1 MGGTSNP
8 GEPMGAG
15 PVLSVTNSGLHNMT
29 RFYLIAATPLLAM
42 LLSACAAPGAPRPQA
57 MATAQQA
64 KPAAPAVAAVE
75 LPKQELTRDILFK
88 LLVAEVAG
96 QRGEIGLASEAYAD
110 LARNTRDP
118 RVARRAT
125 EAAMFAQNGDQALR
139 SSQIW
144 METDP
149 GDGQAAQTHASIL
162 VSAGEFDRAE
172 PVLARLLTDQ
182 GPKTGAALL
191 QIGSMLTRAS
201 DRTAAL
207 AMVTRLTAPYA
218 AMPEANLVV
227 AQIAF
232 NAGDVDTALKRAQTA
247 SEQRRDWEAPVL
259 FSAQVMGTR
268 DPTAGLRLLE
278 DARKRLPQSK
288 PIALAHARALV
299 ASGQY
304 PKALT
309 EFKRLAAQFPND
321 GEIGVTVGALA
332 SQAGDADTAAQFLQQ
347 ALNTDYAEKDAVVM
361 MLGQIEAERGNAS
374 AALKWFES
382 VRPGTASFMPAQV
395 SAARVVMKQSGL
407 AAARE
412 RLHALRTDSPLEQV
426 QVILAE
432 AQLLRESG
440 DDRGAFDVLDAATR
454 EYAGVADLWYDH
466 GMAAER
472 LDMIEVVETSL
483 RKVIELKPDH
493 AHAYNAL
500 GFSLADR
507 NVRLLEARGYIEQ
520 ALQLSPD
527 DPFIIDSLGWVQYR
541 LGEFEDAEVSLR
553 RAMALK
559 DDPEVVAHLAEVLV
573 KRDKRTE
580 AGDLISKGLRK
591 NPGNS
596 VLQAVQTRLLP

>member
-1 MGGTSNP
+1 
-8 GEPMGAG
+8 
-15 PVLSVTNSGLHNMT
+15 MT

-42 LLSACAAPGAPRPQA
+42 LLSACAAPGGPRPQA

-268 DPTAGLRLLE
+268 DPAAGLRLLE

-299 ASGQY
+299 AGGQY

-332 SQAGDADTAAQFLQQ
+332 SQAGDADTAAQ
-347 ALNTDYAEKDAVVM
+347 
-361 MLGQIEAERGNAS
+361 
-374 AALKWFES
+374 
-382 VRPGTASFMPAQV
+382 
-395 SAARVVMKQSGL
+395 
-407 AAARE
+407 
-412 RLHALRTDSPLEQV
+412 
-426 QVILAE
+426 
-432 AQLLRESG
+432 
-440 DDRGAFDVLDAATR
+440 
-454 EYAGVADLWYDH
+454 
-466 GMAAER
+466 
-472 LDMIEVVETSL
+472 
-483 RKVIELKPDH
+483 
-493 AHAYNAL
+493 
-500 GFSLADR
+500 
-507 NVRLLEARGYIEQ
+507 
-520 ALQLSPD
+520 
-527 DPFIIDSLGWVQYR
+527 
-541 LGEFEDAEVSLR
+541 
-553 RAMALK
+553 
-559 DDPEVVAHLAEVLV
+559 
-573 KRDKRTE
+573 
-580 AGDLISKGLRK
+580 
-591 NPGNS
+591 
-596 VLQAVQTRLLP
+596 

>member
-42 LLSACAAPGAPRPQA
+42 LLSACAAPGGPRPQA

-247 SEQRRDWEAPVL
+247 SEQRRDW
-259 FSAQVMGTR
+259 
-268 DPTAGLRLLE
+268 
-278 DARKRLPQSK
+278 
-288 PIALAHARALV
+288 
-299 ASGQY
+299 
-304 PKALT
+304 
-309 EFKRLAAQFPND
+309 
-321 GEIGVTVGALA
+321 
-332 SQAGDADTAAQFLQQ
+332 
-347 ALNTDYAEKDAVVM
+347 
-361 MLGQIEAERGNAS
+361 
-374 AALKWFES
+374 
-382 VRPGTASFMPAQV
+382 
-395 SAARVVMKQSGL
+395 
-407 AAARE
+407 
-412 RLHALRTDSPLEQV
+412 
-426 QVILAE
+426 
-432 AQLLRESG
+432 
-440 DDRGAFDVLDAATR
+440 
-454 EYAGVADLWYDH
+454 
-466 GMAAER
+466 
-472 LDMIEVVETSL
+472 
-483 RKVIELKPDH
+483 
-493 AHAYNAL
+493 
-500 GFSLADR
+500 
-507 NVRLLEARGYIEQ
+507 
-520 ALQLSPD
+520 
-527 DPFIIDSLGWVQYR
+527 
-541 LGEFEDAEVSLR
+541 
-553 RAMALK
+553 
-559 DDPEVVAHLAEVLV
+559 
-573 KRDKRTE
+573 
-580 AGDLISKGLRK
+580 
-591 NPGNS
+591 
-596 VLQAVQTRLLP
+596 